1 MSIRK
6 RNVHQEEKCAPGR
19 KVSKERI
26 TFLVCANAEGTKR
39 IEPFVIGKAQNPR
52 SFRNKIL
59 PVKYDSS
66 KSAWM
71 NAAIFKKCFFGIFAP
86 EVERFLEDKM
96 LPKMALLLLNNAPSH
111 PPADQL
117 VKETEDG
124 KIWVMYFPPNVTP
137 LIQPMD
143 QNAIRL
149 LKLHYRT
156 SLLSMVVTSVE
167 SLETCLK
174 QTNLFQA
181 VSLLAL
187 AWKKVSQESL
197 KKCWNRIFNDDEFDE
212 EDDVPLSILQQSEEN
227 LATRNSL
234 RLLERVFPNVQFD
247 VNDVTEWN
255 NENIID
261 DILTFNDHDEEETI
275 VAPAEMPKSNERVN
289 VV

>member
-1 MSIRK
+1 
-6 RNVHQEEKCAPGR
+6 
-19 KVSKERI
+19 
-26 TFLVCANAEGTKR
+26 
-39 IEPFVIGKAQNPR
+39 
-52 SFRNKIL
+52 
-59 PVKYDSS
+59 
-66 KSAWM
+66 
-71 NAAIFKKCFFGIFAP
+71 
-86 EVERFLEDKM
+86 
-96 LPKMALLLLNNAPSH
+96 MALLLLNNAPSH

-197 KKCWNRIFNDDEFDE
+197 KKCWNRIFNDDGFDE

-234 RLLERVFPNVQFD
+234 RLLERVFPNVEFD
-247 VNDVTEWN
+247 ANDVTEWN

-261 DILTFNDHDEEETI
+261 DILSFNDHDEEETI
-275 VAPAEMPKSNERVN
+275 VAPAEMPKVN
-289 VV
+289 HVDAINCFQTCIEWAVENQIDSSKTLLLRSLQEEAMQVSLQINKRQSLMTEFLVD

>member
-1 MSIRK
+1 
-6 RNVHQEEKCAPGR
+6 
-19 KVSKERI
+19 
-26 TFLVCANAEGTKR
+26 
-39 IEPFVIGKAQNPR
+39 
-52 SFRNKIL
+52 
-59 PVKYDSS
+59 
-66 KSAWM
+66 
-71 NAAIFKKCFFGIFAP
+71 
-86 EVERFLEDKM
+86 M
-96 LPKMALLLLNNAPSH
+96 LPKNALLLLDTAPSH

-124 KIWVMYFPPNVTP
+124 KIWGMYFPPNVTP
-137 LIQPMD
+137 LIQHMD

-197 KKCWNRIFNDDEFDE
+197 KKCWNRIFNDDGFDK

-234 RLLERVFPNVQFD
+234 RLLERAFPNVEFD
-247 VNDVTEWN
+247 VNDVAEWN

-261 DILTFNDHDEEETI
+261 DIQTFNDHDEEETI
-275 VAPAEMPKSNERVN
+275 VAPAETPKNGNLQCIYMRS
-289 VV
+289 

>member
-1 MSIRK
+1 
-6 RNVHQEEKCAPGR
+6 
-19 KVSKERI
+19 
-26 TFLVCANAEGTKR
+26 
-39 IEPFVIGKAQNPR
+39 
-52 SFRNKIL
+52 
-59 PVKYDSS
+59 
-66 KSAWM
+66 
-71 NAAIFKKCFFGIFAP
+71 
-86 EVERFLEDKM
+86 M

-197 KKCWNRIFNDDEFDE
+197 KKCWNRIFNDDGFDE

-234 RLLERVFPNVQFD
+234 RLLERVFPNVEFD

-261 DILTFNDHDEEETI
+261 DILSFNDHDEEETI
-275 VAPAEMPKSNERVN
+275 VAPAEMPKVN
-289 VV
+289 HVDAINCFQTCIEWAVENQIDSSKTLLLRSLQEEAMQVSLQINKRQSLMTEFLVD